1 MKFGLLFVN
10 TGEFVQ
16 PDGLR
21 GLASTA
27 EAAGIESL
35 WTVEHV
41 VVPVGYRSRYPYSK
55 TGRMPGTEDMPIPDP
70 LVWLGYAAAVTTT
83 LKLATGV
90 LILPQR
96 QPAYVAKQFATLD
109 VLSGGRAI
117 AGVGVGWLAEE
128 FASVGVPF
136 EERGPRTDESIQALR
151 SLWSPRPEPFRGRF
165 YRWEAVES
173 NPRPVQPGGVPIVV
187 GGHSAPAARRA
198 ARLGDGFFPA
208 RGTLDELSGLFDIVR
223 GECERIGR
231 DPSEVELICGGRV
244 RAPEDLEPY
253 AALGVTRFVVSPPA
267 QDVDGLRRGLDQFTR
282 DVIEPLRSA

>member
-16 PDGLR
+16 PEGIR
-21 GLASTA
+21 GLASAA

-41 VVPVGYRSRYPYSK
+41 LVPVGYRSHYPYSK
-55 TGRMPGTEDMPIPDP
+55 TGRMPGSEDMPIPDP

-83 LKLATGV
+83 LRLATGV

-136 EERGPRTDESIQALR
+136 EERGARTDESIQALR
-151 SLWSPRPEPFRGRF
+151 SLWSARAEPFRGRF
-165 YRWEAVES
+165 YQWEAAES
-173 NPRPVQPGGVPIVV
+173 NPRPVQPGGIPIVV

-208 RGTLDELSGLFDIVR
+208 RGAPEELARLFGIVR
-223 GECERIGR
+223 EECERIGR
-231 DPSEVELICGGRV
+231 DPAEVELICGGRV
-244 RAPEDLEPY
+244 RTPEDLEPY
-253 AALGVTRFVVSPPA
+253 AALGVSRLVVSPPA
-267 QDVDGLRRGLDQFTR
+267 QDVDGLRRGLELFAR
-282 DVIEPLRSA
+282 DVIEQA

>member
-16 PDGLR
+16 PEGIR
-21 GLASTA
+21 GLATA
-27 EAAGIESL
+27 AEGAGIESI

-41 VVPVGYRSRYPYSK
+41 VVPVGYRSQYPYSK

-151 SLWSPRPEPFRGRF
+151 SLWSPEAEPFHGRH
-165 YRWEAVES
+165 YRWDAVES
-173 NPRPVQPGGVPIVV
+173 NPRPVQPGGIPIVV
-187 GGHSAPAARRA
+187 GGHSPRAARRA

-208 RGTLDELSGLFDIVR
+208 RGTPEELARLFAIVR
-223 GECERIGR
+223 EECERIGR
-231 DPSEVELICGGRV
+231 DPAEIELICGGRV
-244 RAPEDLEPY
+244 RSPEDLEPY
-253 AALGVTRFVVSPPA
+253 AALGVSRMVLSPPA
-267 QDVDGLRRGLDQFTR
+267 QDVDGLRRGLEHFAR
-282 DVIEPLRSA
+282 DVIEPLGGA

>member
-16 PDGLR
+16 PEGIR
-21 GLASTA
+21 ALASAA

-41 VVPVGYRSRYPYSK
+41 LVPVGYRSRYPYSK

-83 LKLATGV
+83 VRLATGV

-96 QPAYVAKQFATLD
+96 QPAYVAKQLATLD

-136 EERGPRTDESIQALR
+136 EERGARTDESIQAIR
-151 SLWSPRPEPFRGRF
+151 SLWSPRAEPFRGRF
-165 YRWEAVES
+165 YRWEAAES

-208 RGTLDELSGLFDIVR
+208 RGTPEELGRLFGIVR
-223 GECERIGR
+223 EECERIGR
-231 DPSEVELICGGRV
+231 DPAEVELTCGGRV
-244 RAPEDLEPY
+244 RGPEDLEPY
-253 AALGVTRFVVSPPA
+253 AALGVSRLVVSPPA
-267 QDVDGLRRGLDQFTR
+267 QDVDGLRRGLDRFAR
-282 DVIEPLRSA
+282 DVIERL

>member
-1 MKFGLLFVN
+1 MKLGIMFAN
-10 TGEFVQ
+10 TGEFIQ
-16 PDGLR
+16 PEGVR
-21 GLASTA
+21 GLAQAA

-55 TGRMPGTEDMPIPDP
+55 TGRMPGSEDIAIPDP

-83 LKLATGV
+83 LRLATGV

-128 FASVGVPF
+128 FAAVGIPF
-136 EERGPRTDESIQALR
+136 AERGARTDESIQALR
-151 SLWSPRPEPFRGRF
+151 SLWSPRTEPFRGRF
-165 YRWEAVES
+165 YQWEAVES
-173 NPRPVQPGGVPIVV
+173 NPRPVQPGGIPIVV
-187 GGHSAPAARRA
+187 GGHSPAAARRA

-208 RGTLDELSGLFDIVR
+208 RGGLEELARLFAVVR
-223 GECERIGR
+223 EECERIGR
-231 DPSEVELICGGRV
+231 DPAEVELICGGRV

-253 AALGVTRFVVSPPA
+253 AALGVGRFVVSPPA
-267 QDVDGLRRGLDQFTR
+267 QDVDGVRQGLER
-282 DVIEPLRSA
+282 LAEEVIARL

>member
-1 MKFGLLFVN
+1 MKFGLLFAN
-10 TGEFVQ
+10 TGDFVQ
-16 PDGLR
+16 PDGIR
-21 GLASTA
+21 GLASAA

-41 VVPVGYRSRYPYSK
+41 LVPVGYRSRYPYSK
-55 TGRMPGTEDMPIPDP
+55 TGRMPGGEDMPIPDP

-83 LKLATGV
+83 LRLATGV

-96 QPAYVAKQFATLD
+96 QPAYAAKQLATLD

-128 FASVGVPF
+128 FAAVGVPF
-136 EERGPRTDESIQALR
+136 EERGARTDESIQALR
-151 SLWSPRPEPFRGRF
+151 SLWSPRAEPFRGRF

-173 NPRPVQPGGVPIVV
+173 NPRPVRPEGIPIVV

-198 ARLGDGFFPA
+198 ARFGDGFFPA
-208 RGTLDELSGLFDIVR
+208 RGGPEELARLFGIVR
-223 GECERIGR
+223 EECERIGR
-231 DPSEVELICGGRV
+231 DPAEVELICGGRV

-253 AALGVTRFVVSPPA
+253 AALGVSRLVVSPPA
-267 QDVDGLRRGLDQFTR
+267 QDVDGLRRGLERFAR
-282 DVIEPLRSA
+282 DVIEQA

>member
-1 MKFGLLFVN
+1 MKFGLLFAN
-10 TGEFVQ
+10 TGDFVQ
-16 PDGLR
+16 PDGIR
-21 GLASTA
+21 GLASAA

-41 VVPVGYRSRYPYSK
+41 LVPVGYRSRYPYSK
-55 TGRMPGTEDMPIPDP
+55 TGRMPGGEDMPIPDP

-83 LKLATGV
+83 LRLATGV

-96 QPAYVAKQFATLD
+96 QPAYAAKQLATLD

-128 FASVGVPF
+128 FAAVGVPF
-136 EERGPRTDESIQALR
+136 EERGARTDESIQALR
-151 SLWSPRPEPFRGRF
+151 SLWSPRAEPFRGRF

-173 NPRPVQPGGVPIVV
+173 NPRPVRPEGIPIVV

-198 ARLGDGFFPA
+198 ARFGDGFFPA
-208 RGTLDELSGLFDIVR
+208 RGGPEELARLFGVVR
-223 GECERIGR
+223 EECERIGR
-231 DPSEVELICGGRV
+231 DPAEVELICGGRV

-253 AALGVTRFVVSPPA
+253 AALGVSRLVVSPPA
-267 QDVDGLRRGLDQFTR
+267 QDVDGLRRGLERFAR
-282 DVIEPLRSA
+282 DVIEQA

>member
-1 MKFGLLFVN
+1 MKFGLLFAN
-10 TGEFVQ
+10 TGDFVQ
-16 PDGLR
+16 PEGIR
-21 GLASTA
+21 GLASAA

-41 VVPVGYRSRYPYSK
+41 LVPVGYRSRYPYSK
-55 TGRMPGTEDMPIPDP
+55 TGRMPGSEDMSIPDP

-83 LKLATGV
+83 LRLATGV

-136 EERGPRTDESIQALR
+136 EERGARTDESIQGLR
-151 SLWSPRPEPFRGRF
+151 SLWSPRAEPFRGRF
-165 YRWEAVES
+165 YRWEAAES
-173 NPRPVQPGGVPIVV
+173 NPRPVQAGGVPIVV
-187 GGHSAPAARRA
+187 GGHSVLAARRA

-208 RGTLDELSGLFDIVR
+208 RGSPEELGRLFGAVR
-223 GECERIGR
+223 EECERIGR
-231 DPSEVELICGGRV
+231 DPAEVELICGGRV
-244 RAPEDLEPY
+244 RGPEDLEPY
-253 AALGVTRFVVSPPA
+253 VTLGVSRLVISPPA

-282 DVIEPLRSA
+282 DVIERI

>member
-1 MKFGLLFVN
+1 MVKFGLLFAN
-10 TGEFVQ
+10 TGDFVQ
-16 PDGLR
+16 PDGIR
-21 GLASTA
+21 GLAGAA
-27 EAAGIESL
+27 EGAGIESL

-41 VVPVGYRSRYPYSK
+41 LVPVGYRSRYPYSK
-55 TGRMPGTEDMPIPDP
+55 TGRMPGGEDMPIPDP

-96 QPAYVAKQFATLD
+96 QPAYAAKQLATLD

-128 FASVGVPF
+128 FAAVGVPF
-136 EERGPRTDESIQALR
+136 EERGARTDESIQALR
-151 SLWSPRPEPFRGRF
+151 SLWSPRAEPFRGRF

-173 NPRPVQPGGVPIVV
+173 NPRPVRPEGIPIVV

-208 RGTLDELSGLFDIVR
+208 RGGPEELARLFGVVR
-223 GECERIGR
+223 EECERIGR
-231 DPSEVELICGGRV
+231 DPAEVELICGGRV
-244 RAPEDLEPY
+244 RTPEDLEPY
-253 AALGVTRFVVSPPA
+253 AALGVSRLVVSPPA
-267 QDVDGLRRGLDQFTR
+267 QDVDGLRRGLERFAR
-282 DVIEPLRSA
+282 DVVEQV

>member
-16 PDGLR
+16 PEGIR
-21 GLASTA
+21 ALASTA

-41 VVPVGYRSRYPYSK
+41 LVPVGYRSRYPYSK

-70 LVWLGYAAAVTTT
+70 LVWLGFAAAVTTT
-83 LKLATGV
+83 LRLATGV

-96 QPAYVAKQFATLD
+96 QPAYVAKQLATLD

-136 EERGPRTDESIQALR
+136 EERGARTDESIQALR
-151 SLWSPRPEPFRGRF
+151 SLWSPRAEPFRGRF
-165 YRWEAVES
+165 YHWEAAES
-173 NPRPVQPGGVPIVV
+173 NPRPVQTGGVPIVI

-208 RGTLDELSGLFDIVR
+208 RGTPEELAGLFGIVR
-223 GECERIGR
+223 EECERIGR
-231 DPSEVELICGGRV
+231 DPAEVELICGGRV
-244 RAPEDLEPY
+244 RGPEDLEPY
-253 AALGVTRFVVSPPA
+253 AALGVSRLVVSPPA
-267 QDVDGLRRGLDQFTR
+267 QDVDGLRRGLDRFAR
-282 DVIEPLRSA
+282 DVIERL

>member
-1 MKFGLLFVN
+1 MVKFGLLFAN
-10 TGEFVQ
+10 TGDFVQ
-16 PDGLR
+16 PDGIR
-21 GLASTA
+21 GLAGAA

-41 VVPVGYRSRYPYSK
+41 LVPVGYRSRYPYSK
-55 TGRMPGTEDMPIPDP
+55 TGRMPGGEDMPIPDP

-96 QPAYVAKQFATLD
+96 QPAYAAKQLATLD

-128 FASVGVPF
+128 FAAVGVPF
-136 EERGPRTDESIQALR
+136 EERGARTDEGIQALR
-151 SLWSPRPEPFRGRF
+151 SLWSPRAEPFRGRF

-173 NPRPVQPGGVPIVV
+173 NPRPVRPEGIPIVV

-208 RGTLDELSGLFDIVR
+208 RGGPEELARLFGVVR
-223 GECERIGR
+223 EECERIGR
-231 DPSEVELICGGRV
+231 DPAEVELICGGRV
-244 RAPEDLEPY
+244 RTPEDLEPY
-253 AALGVTRFVVSPPA
+253 AALGVSRLVVSPPA
-267 QDVDGLRRGLDQFTR
+267 QDVDGLRRGLERFAR
-282 DVIEPLRSA
+282 DVVEQV

>member
-16 PDGLR
+16 PDGIR
-21 GLASTA
+21 GLASAA

-41 VVPVGYRSRYPYSK
+41 LVPTGYRSRYPYSK
-55 TGRMPGTEDMPIPDP
+55 TGRMPGREDMPIPDP

-96 QPAYVAKQFATLD
+96 QPAYAAKQLATLD

-128 FASVGVPF
+128 FAAVGVPF
-136 EERGPRTDESIQALR
+136 EERGARTDESIQALR
-151 SLWSPRPEPFRGRF
+151 SLWSPRAEPFRGRF
-165 YRWEAVES
+165 YQWEAVES
-173 NPRPVQPGGVPIVV
+173 NPRPVRPEGIPIVV

-208 RGTLDELSGLFDIVR
+208 RGSPEELARLFDIVR
-223 GECERIGR
+223 EECERIGR
-231 DPSEVELICGGRV
+231 DPAEVELVCGGRV
-244 RAPEDLEPY
+244 RTPEDLEPY
-253 AALGVTRFVVSPPA
+253 AALGVSRLVVSPPA
-267 QDVDGLRRGLDQFTR
+267 QDVDGLRRGLERFAR
-282 DVIEPLRSA
+282 DVIEAA

>member
-1 MKFGLLFVN
+1 MKFGLLFAN
-10 TGEFVQ
+10 TGDFVQ
-16 PDGLR
+16 PDGIR
-21 GLASTA
+21 GLAGAA

-41 VVPVGYRSRYPYSK
+41 LVPVGYRSRYPYSK
-55 TGRMPGTEDMPIPDP
+55 TGRMPGGEDMPIPDP
-70 LVWLGYAAAVTTT
+70 LVWLGYAAAVTTS

-96 QPAYVAKQFATLD
+96 QPAYAAKQLATLD

-128 FASVGVPF
+128 FAAVGVPF
-136 EERGPRTDESIQALR
+136 EERGARTDESIQALR
-151 SLWSPRPEPFRGRF
+151 SLWSPRAEPFRGRF

-173 NPRPVQPGGVPIVV
+173 NPRPVRPEGIPIVV

-208 RGTLDELSGLFDIVR
+208 RGGPEELARLFGVVR
-223 GECERIGR
+223 EECERIGR
-231 DPSEVELICGGRV
+231 DPAEVELICGGRV
-244 RAPEDLEPY
+244 RTPEDLEPY
-253 AALGVTRFVVSPPA
+253 AALGVSRLVVSPPA
-267 QDVDGLRRGLDQFTR
+267 QDVDGLRRGLERFAR
-282 DVIEPLRSA
+282 DVVEQV

>member
-1 MKFGLLFVN
+1 MKFGLLFAN
-10 TGEFVQ
+10 TGGFVQ
-16 PDGLR
+16 PDGIR
-21 GLASTA
+21 GLASAA

-41 VVPVGYRSRYPYSK
+41 LVPVGYRSRYPYSK
-55 TGRMPGTEDMPIPDP
+55 TGRMPGREDMPIPDP

-83 LKLATGV
+83 LRLATGV

-96 QPAYVAKQFATLD
+96 EPPYVAKQFATLD

-128 FASVGVPF
+128 FAAVGVPF
-136 EERGPRTDESIQALR
+136 EERGARTDESIQALR
-151 SLWSPRPEPFRGRF
+151 SLWSPRAEPFRGRF

-173 NPRPVQPGGVPIVV
+173 NPRPVRPEGIPIVV

-208 RGTLDELSGLFDIVR
+208 RGAPDELARLFAIVR
-223 GECERIGR
+223 EECERIGR
-231 DPSEVELICGGRV
+231 DPAEVELICGGRV
-244 RAPEDLEPY
+244 RTPEDLEPY
-253 AALGVTRFVVSPPA
+253 AALGVSRLVVSPPA
-267 QDVDGLRRGLDQFTR
+267 QDVDGLRRGLERFAR
-282 DVIEPLRSA
+282 DVIEQT

>member
-1 MKFGLLFVN
+1 MVKFGLLFAN
-10 TGEFVQ
+10 TGDFVQ
-16 PDGLR
+16 PDGIR
-21 GLASTA
+21 GLAGAA

-41 VVPVGYRSRYPYSK
+41 LVPVGYRSRYPYSK
-55 TGRMPGTEDMPIPDP
+55 TGRMPGGEDMPIPDP

-96 QPAYVAKQFATLD
+96 QPAYAAKQLATLD

-128 FASVGVPF
+128 FAAVGVPF
-136 EERGPRTDESIQALR
+136 EERGARTDESIQALR
-151 SLWSPRPEPFRGRF
+151 SLWSPRAEPFRGRF

-173 NPRPVQPGGVPIVV
+173 NPRPVRPEGIPIVV

-208 RGTLDELSGLFDIVR
+208 LGGPEELARLFGVVR
-223 GECERIGR
+223 EECERIGR
-231 DPSEVELICGGRV
+231 DPAEVELICGGRV
-244 RAPEDLEPY
+244 RTPEDLEPY
-253 AALGVTRFVVSPPA
+253 AALGVSRLVVSPPA
-267 QDVDGLRRGLDQFTR
+267 QDVDGLRRGLERFAR
-282 DVIEPLRSA
+282 DVIEQV

>member
-16 PDGLR
+16 PEGIR
-21 GLASTA
+21 ALASAA
-27 EAAGIESL
+27 EAVGIESL

-41 VVPVGYRSRYPYSK
+41 LVPVGYRSRYPYSK

-83 LKLATGV
+83 VRLATGV

-96 QPAYVAKQFATLD
+96 QPAYVAKQLATLD

-136 EERGPRTDESIQALR
+136 EERGARTDESIQALR
-151 SLWSPRPEPFRGRF
+151 SLWSPRAEPFRGRF
-165 YRWEAVES
+165 YRWEAAES

-198 ARLGDGFFPA
+198 ARFGDGFFPA
-208 RGTLDELSGLFDIVR
+208 RGTPEELGRLFGIVR
-223 GECERIGR
+223 EECERIGR
-231 DPSEVELICGGRV
+231 DPAEVELTCGGRV
-244 RAPEDLEPY
+244 RGPEDLEPY
-253 AALGVTRFVVSPPA
+253 AALGVSRLVVSPPA
-267 QDVDGLRRGLDQFTR
+267 QDVDGLRRGLDRFAR
-282 DVIEPLRSA
+282 DVIERL

>member
-1 MKFGLLFVN
+1 MVKFGLLFAN
-10 TGEFVQ
+10 TGDFVQ
-16 PDGLR
+16 PDGVR
-21 GLASTA
+21 GLAGAA

-41 VVPVGYRSRYPYSK
+41 LVPVGYRSRYPYSK
-55 TGRMPGTEDMPIPDP
+55 TGRMPGGEDMPIPDP

-96 QPAYVAKQFATLD
+96 QPAYAAKQLATLD

-128 FASVGVPF
+128 FAAVGVPF
-136 EERGPRTDESIQALR
+136 EERGARTDEGIQALR
-151 SLWSPRPEPFRGRF
+151 SLWSPRAEPFRGRF

-173 NPRPVQPGGVPIVV
+173 NPRPVRPEGIPIVV

-208 RGTLDELSGLFDIVR
+208 RGGPEELARLFGVVR
-223 GECERIGR
+223 EECERIGR
-231 DPSEVELICGGRV
+231 DPAEVELICGGRV
-244 RAPEDLEPY
+244 RTPEDLEPY
-253 AALGVTRFVVSPPA
+253 AALGVSRLVVSPPA
-267 QDVDGLRRGLDQFTR
+267 QDVDGLRRGLERFAR
-282 DVIEPLRSA
+282 DVVEQV

>member
-1 MKFGLLFVN
+1 MKFGLLFAN
-10 TGEFVQ
+10 TGDFVQ
-16 PDGLR
+16 PDGIR
-21 GLASTA
+21 GLAGAA

-41 VVPVGYRSRYPYSK
+41 LVPVGYRSRYPYSK
-55 TGRMPGTEDMPIPDP
+55 TGRMPGGEDMPIPDP
-70 LVWLGYAAAVTTT
+70 LVWLGYAAAVTTS

-96 QPAYVAKQFATLD
+96 QPAYAAKQLATLD

-128 FASVGVPF
+128 FAAVGVPF
-136 EERGPRTDESIQALR
+136 EERGARTDESIQALR
-151 SLWSPRPEPFRGRF
+151 SLWSPRAEPFRGRF

-173 NPRPVQPGGVPIVV
+173 NPRPVRPEGIPIVV

-208 RGTLDELSGLFDIVR
+208 RGGPEELARLFGVVR
-223 GECERIGR
+223 EECERIGR
-231 DPSEVELICGGRV
+231 DPAEVELICGGRV
-244 RAPEDLEPY
+244 RTLEDLEPY
-253 AALGVTRFVVSPPA
+253 AALGVSRLVVSPPA
-267 QDVDGLRRGLDQFTR
+267 QDVDGLRRGLERFAR
-282 DVIEPLRSA
+282 DVVEQV

>member
-16 PDGLR
+16 PEGIR
-21 GLASTA
+21 GLASAA

-41 VVPVGYRSRYPYSK
+41 LVPVGYRSRYPYSK
-55 TGRMPGTEDMPIPDP
+55 TGRMPGREDMPIPDP

-83 LKLATGV
+83 LRLATGV

-136 EERGPRTDESIQALR
+136 EERGARTDESIQALR
-151 SLWSPRPEPFRGRF
+151 SLWSARAEPFRGRF
-165 YRWEAVES
+165 YRWEAAES
-173 NPRPVQPGGVPIVV
+173 NPRPVRPGGIPIVV

-208 RGTLDELSGLFDIVR
+208 RGAPEELARLFGIVR
-223 GECERIGR
+223 EECERIGR
-231 DPSEVELICGGRV
+231 DPAEVELICGGRV
-244 RAPEDLEPY
+244 RTPEDLEPY
-253 AALGVTRFVVSPPA
+253 AALGVSRLVVSPPA
-267 QDVDGLRRGLDQFTR
+267 QDVDGLRRGLERFAR
-282 DVIEPLRSA
+282 DVIEQA

>member
-16 PDGLR
+16 PDGIR
-21 GLASTA
+21 GLASAA

-41 VVPVGYRSRYPYSK
+41 LVPTGYRSRYPYSK
-55 TGRMPGTEDMPIPDP
+55 TGRMPGREDMPIPDP

-96 QPAYVAKQFATLD
+96 QPAYAAKQLATLD

-128 FASVGVPF
+128 FAAVGVPF
-136 EERGPRTDESIQALR
+136 EERGARTDESIQALR
-151 SLWSPRPEPFRGRF
+151 SLWSPRAEPFRGRF

-173 NPRPVQPGGVPIVV
+173 NPRPVQSGGIPIVV

-208 RGTLDELSGLFDIVR
+208 RGSPEELARLFGIVR
-223 GECERIGR
+223 EECERIGR
-231 DPSEVELICGGRV
+231 DPAEVELVCGGRV
-244 RAPEDLEPY
+244 RTPEDLEPY
-253 AALGVTRFVVSPPA
+253 AALGVSRLVVSPPA
-267 QDVDGLRRGLDQFTR
+267 QDVVGLRRGLERFAR
-282 DVIEPLRSA
+282 DVIEAA

>member
-1 MKFGLLFVN
+1 MKFGLLFAN

-16 PDGLR
+16 PEGIR

-41 VVPVGYRSRYPYSK
+41 LVPVGYRSRYPYSK
-55 TGRMPGTEDMPIPDP
+55 TGRMPGREDMPIPDP
-70 LVWLGYAAAVTTT
+70 LVWLGYAAAVTAT
-83 LKLATGV
+83 LRLATGV

-96 QPAYVAKQFATLD
+96 QPAYAAKQLATLD

-136 EERGPRTDESIQALR
+136 EERGARTDEGIQALR
-151 SLWSPRPEPFRGRF
+151 SLWSPRAEPFRGRF

-173 NPRPVQPGGVPIVV
+173 NPRPVRPEGIPIVV

-208 RGTLDELSGLFDIVR
+208 RGSPEELARLFGIVR
-223 GECERIGR
+223 EECERIGR
-231 DPSEVELICGGRV
+231 DPAEVELVCGGRV
-244 RAPEDLEPY
+244 RTPEDLEPY
-253 AALGVTRFVVSPPA
+253 AALGVSRLVVSPPA
-267 QDVDGLRRGLDQFTR
+267 QDVDGLRRGLERFAR
-282 DVIEPLRSA
+282 DVIEAA

>member
-1 MKFGLLFVN
+1 MVKFGLLFAN
-10 TGEFVQ
+10 TGDFVQ
-16 PDGLR
+16 PDGVR
-21 GLASTA
+21 GLAGAA

-41 VVPVGYRSRYPYSK
+41 LVPVGYRSRYPYSK
-55 TGRMPGTEDMPIPDP
+55 TGRMPGGEDMPIPDP

-96 QPAYVAKQFATLD
+96 QPAYAAKQLATLD

-128 FASVGVPF
+128 FAAVGVPF
-136 EERGPRTDESIQALR
+136 EERGARTDEGIQALR
-151 SLWSPRPEPFRGRF
+151 SLWSPRAEPFRGRF

-173 NPRPVQPGGVPIVV
+173 NPRPVRPEGIPIVV

-198 ARLGDGFFPA
+198 ARFGDGFFPA
-208 RGTLDELSGLFDIVR
+208 RGGPEELARLFGVVR
-223 GECERIGR
+223 EECERIGR
-231 DPSEVELICGGRV
+231 DPAEVELICGGRV
-244 RAPEDLEPY
+244 RTPEDLEPY
-253 AALGVTRFVVSPPA
+253 AALGVSRLVVSPPA
-267 QDVDGLRRGLDQFTR
+267 QDVDGLRRGLERFAR
-282 DVIEPLRSA
+282 DVVEQV

>member
-1 MKFGLLFVN
+1 MKFGLLFAN

-16 PDGLR
+16 PEGIR

-41 VVPVGYRSRYPYSK
+41 LVPVGYRSRYPYSK
-55 TGRMPGTEDMPIPDP
+55 TGRMPGREDMPIPDP
-70 LVWLGYAAAVTTT
+70 LVWLGYAAAVTST
-83 LKLATGV
+83 LRLATGV

-96 QPAYVAKQFATLD
+96 QPAYVAKQLATLD

-136 EERGPRTDESIQALR
+136 EERGARTDEGIQALR
-151 SLWSPRPEPFRGRF
+151 SLWSPRAEPFRGRF

-173 NPRPVQPGGVPIVV
+173 NPRPVRPGGVPIVV

-208 RGTLDELSGLFDIVR
+208 RGAPEELARLFGIVR
-223 GECERIGR
+223 EECERIGR
-231 DPSEVELICGGRV
+231 DPAEVELICGGRV
-244 RAPEDLEPY
+244 RTPEDLEPY
-253 AALGVTRFVVSPPA
+253 VALGVSRLVVSPPA
-267 QDVDGLRRGLDQFTR
+267 QDVDGLRRGLERFAR
-282 DVIEPLRSA
+282 DVIEQA

>member
-1 MKFGLLFVN
+1 MVKFGLLFAN
-10 TGEFVQ
+10 TGDFVQ
-16 PDGLR
+16 PDGVR
-21 GLASTA
+21 GLAGAA

-41 VVPVGYRSRYPYSK
+41 LVPVGYRSRYPYSK
-55 TGRMPGTEDMPIPDP
+55 TGRMPGGEDMPIPDP

-96 QPAYVAKQFATLD
+96 QPAYAAKQLATLD

-128 FASVGVPF
+128 FAAVGVPF
-136 EERGPRTDESIQALR
+136 EERGARTDEGIQALR
-151 SLWSPRPEPFRGRF
+151 SLWSPRAEPFRGRF

-173 NPRPVQPGGVPIVV
+173 NPRPVRPEGIPIVV

-208 RGTLDELSGLFDIVR
+208 RGGPEELARLFGVVR
-223 GECERIGR
+223 EECEHIGR
-231 DPSEVELICGGRV
+231 DPAPADELHLGRV
-244 RAPEDLEPY
+244 RTPEDLEPY
-253 AALGVTRFVVSPPA
+253 AALGVSRLVVSPPA
-267 QDVDGLRRGLDQFTR
+267 QDVDGLRRGLERFAR
-282 DVIEPLRSA
+282 DVVEQV

>member
-1 MKFGLLFVN
+1 MKFGLLFAN
-10 TGEFVQ
+10 TGDFIHPE
-16 PDGLR
+16 GIR
-21 GLASTA
+21 GLAGAA

-41 VVPVGYRSRYPYSK
+41 LVPVGYRSRYPYSK

-70 LVWLGYAAAVTTT
+70 LLWLAYAAAVTTT
-83 LKLATGV
+83 LRLATGV

-136 EERGPRTDESIQALR
+136 EERGARTDESIQALR
-151 SLWSPRPEPFRGRF
+151 SLWSPRAEPFRGRF

-173 NPRPVQPGGVPIVV
+173 NPRPVRRGGIPIVV

-208 RGTLDELSGLFDIVR
+208 RGTPEELARLFGLVR
-223 GECERIGR
+223 AECERIGR
-231 DPSEVELICGGRV
+231 DPAEVELMCGGRV
-244 RAPEDLEPY
+244 RTPEDLEPY
-253 AALGVTRFVVSPPA
+253 LALGVSRLVVSPPA
-267 QDVDGLRRGLDQFTR
+267 QDLDGLRRGLDRFAR
-282 DVIEPLRSA
+282 DVIERL

>member
-1 MKFGLLFVN
+1 MVKFGLLFAN
-10 TGEFVQ
+10 TGDFVQ
-16 PDGLR
+16 PDGIR
-21 GLASTA
+21 GLAGAA

-41 VVPVGYRSRYPYSK
+41 LVPVGYRSRYPYSK
-55 TGRMPGTEDMPIPDP
+55 TGRMPGGEDMPIPDP

-83 LKLATGV
+83 LRLATGV

-96 QPAYVAKQFATLD
+96 QPAYAAKQLATLD

-128 FASVGVPF
+128 FAAVGVPF
-136 EERGPRTDESIQALR
+136 EERGARTDEGIQALR
-151 SLWSPRPEPFRGRF
+151 SLWSPRAEPFRGRF

-173 NPRPVQPGGVPIVV
+173 NPRPVRPEGIPIVV

-208 RGTLDELSGLFDIVR
+208 RGGPEELARLFGVVR
-223 GECERIGR
+223 EECERIGR
-231 DPSEVELICGGRV
+231 DPAEVELICGGRV
-244 RAPEDLEPY
+244 RTPEDLEPY
-253 AALGVTRFVVSPPA
+253 AALGVSRLVVSPPA
-267 QDVDGLRRGLDQFTR
+267 QDVDGLRRGLERFAR
-282 DVIEPLRSA
+282 DVVEQV

>member
-16 PDGLR
+16 PDGIR
-21 GLASTA
+21 GLASAA

-41 VVPVGYRSRYPYSK
+41 LVPTGYRSRYPYSK
-55 TGRMPGTEDMPIPDP
+55 TGRMPGREDMPIPDP

-96 QPAYVAKQFATLD
+96 QPAYAAKQLATLD

-128 FASVGVPF
+128 FAAVGVPF
-136 EERGPRTDESIQALR
+136 EERGARTDESIQALR
-151 SLWSPRPEPFRGRF
+151 SLWSPRAEPFRGRF

-173 NPRPVQPGGVPIVV
+173 NPRPVRPEGIPIVV

-208 RGTLDELSGLFDIVR
+208 RGSPEELARLFGIVR
-223 GECERIGR
+223 EECERIGR
-231 DPSEVELICGGRV
+231 DPAEVELVCGGRV
-244 RAPEDLEPY
+244 RTPEDLEPY
-253 AALGVTRFVVSPPA
+253 AALGVSRLVVSPPA
-267 QDVDGLRRGLDQFTR
+267 QDVDGLRRGLERFAR
-282 DVIEPLRSA
+282 DVIEAA

>member
-1 MKFGLLFVN
+1 MKFGLLFAN
-10 TGEFVQ
+10 TGGFVQ
-16 PDGLR
+16 PDGIR
-21 GLASTA
+21 GLASAA

-41 VVPVGYRSRYPYSK
+41 LVPVGYRSRYPYSK
-55 TGRMPGTEDMPIPDP
+55 TGRMPGREDMPIPDP

-83 LKLATGV
+83 LRLATGV

-96 QPAYVAKQFATLD
+96 EPPYVAKQFATLD

-128 FASVGVPF
+128 FAAVGVPF
-136 EERGPRTDESIQALR
+136 EERGARTDESIQALR
-151 SLWSPRPEPFRGRF
+151 SLWSPRAEPFRGRF

-173 NPRPVQPGGVPIVV
+173 NPRPVRPEGIPIVV

-208 RGTLDELSGLFDIVR
+208 RGAPDELARLFGIVR
-223 GECERIGR
+223 EECERIGR
-231 DPSEVELICGGRV
+231 DPAEVELICGGRV
-244 RAPEDLEPY
+244 RTPEDLEPY
-253 AALGVTRFVVSPPA
+253 AALGVSRLVVSPPA
-267 QDVDGLRRGLDQFTR
+267 QDVDGLRRGLERLAR
-282 DVIEPLRSA
+282 DVIEQI